1 MKLKIEGDLS
11 ARNFSLSKESY
22 TLVLNLSLPIDSLEL
37 SVAKIG
43 VQAGKITGHSAPEGI
58 RSNVTITTN
67 ALYYAGHLM

>member
-37 SVAKIG
+37 SVAKDRS
-43 VQAGKITGHSAPEGI
+43 TGGQDHRP
-58 RSNVTITTN
+58 
-67 ALYYAGHLM
+67 